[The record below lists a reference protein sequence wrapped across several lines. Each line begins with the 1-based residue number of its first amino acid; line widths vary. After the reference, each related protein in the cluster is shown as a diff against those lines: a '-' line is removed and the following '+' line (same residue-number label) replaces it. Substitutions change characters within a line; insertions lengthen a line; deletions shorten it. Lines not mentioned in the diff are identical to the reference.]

1 MATPDGTPLL
11 LLDRVDQGR
20 VALLLSDQI
29 WLWSR
34 GHEGGGPQAELL
46 RRIAHWLMKEPALD
60 EEALRAVVEDGV
72 LRIDRR
78 SVLEAAPGTV
88 TVTPPSGVPI
98 RVPLVQAGPGHATAE
113 VPATEAGVYQVGD
126 GTRATFAA
134 ATVGNPLEFADLR
147 ATATVLQPAAR
158 ASGGSVRFIGADVAG
173 LRMPDLRRTEAG
185 REASG
190 TGWIGLPRRRDHVVT
205 GLDATPLL
213 PSWAAL
219 PLLLSLVVVAWRR
232 EGTG

>member
-1 MATPDGTPLL
+1 
-11 LLDRVDQGR
+11 
-20 VALLLSDQI
+20 
-29 WLWSR
+29 
-34 GHEGGGPQAELL
+34 
-46 RRIAHWLMKEPALD
+46 
-60 EEALRAVVEDGV
+60 
-72 LRIDRR
+72 
-78 SVLEAAPGTV
+78 
-88 TVTPPSGVPI
+88 
-98 RVPLVQAGPGHATAE
+98 

-126 GTRATFAA
+126 GTRTTFAA

-158 ASGGSVRFIGADVAG
+158 GSGGSVRFVGGDVAG
-173 LRMPDLRRTEAG
+173 LRMPDLRRTEVG

-190 TGWIGLPRRRDHVVT
+190 GSWIGLPRRRDHVVT

-213 PSWAAL
+213 PGWAAL